1 MGASGIMERMA
12 ASKKSVD
19 PVQPVP
25 PNEKPKVVLGQDVA
39 NAKLK
44 TAEFIDKEKVPPVVS
59 KVPDIQLEKKS
70 KPEKKI
76 VEKTEEKMELKE
88 QPAIEEKAKIVK
100 FGPKLENEI
109 ERIVPAFVQ
118 KHCPTSHCRA
128 ERFDKRIFP
137 GRRFRRVQPD
147 WLSAARLKR
156 TALRLCVPRQPS
168 RPAECRS
175 TRRFRTRRT
184 SLGGDPEGI
193 NYNSQGANIKPCLW
207 STKPSYWCLFLFSG
221 KAILPPPPTMAL
233 TGRNSGTSEAAGGRR
248 RRSITGDSIPLFPF
262 RSRPRPPAIFRPS
275 PAEDLPTSE
284 GSSVWSEDAFN
295 PQVCARHYFHYR
307 AVPENIGFKVNGSIV
322 IVLKSRIGT
331 ELQKKLFLIHI
342 YSESLPEQVIHHLHG
357 RYQSGRPPDD
367 ESSLVVSRRYAN
379 ESRNFLAGDVG
390 DAISLMAIA
399 VLSGRL
405 SCRAG
410 RNRDRW
416 QDARQGRCPQ
426 TRLDCEGYIGYLV
439 TCRWRTMTMMDC
451 LKDVSRLPPWT
462 TCTSAAFP
470 IACRAEQLPRCCLQ
484 RICHFRHAEIDL
496 YRPRRKIFLKIK
508 KKKLDF

>member
-128 ERFDKRIFP
+128 ERFDERIFP
-137 GRRFRRVQPD
+137 GRRFKRVQPD
-147 WLSAARLKR
+147 WLSAARPER
-156 TALRLCVPRQPS
+156 TALRLCVPRQLS

-175 TRRFRTRRT
+175 TRRFQTRRT

-342 YSESLPEQVIHHLHG
+342 YSESLPEQVLYFHIFKIGKNNSSTSGSLIMSN
-357 RYQSGRPPDD
+357 QS
-367 ESSLVVSRRYAN
+367 RYA
-379 ESRNFLAGDVG
+379 SC
-390 DAISLMAIA
+390 LMKFMRC
-399 VLSGRL
+399 SGL
-405 SCRAG
+405 MFA
-410 RNRDRW
+410 DEIH
-416 QDARQGRCPQ
+416 
-426 TRLDCEGYIGYLV
+426 LDCEGYIGYLV